1 MKEGSDKNNQ
11 IQEAGEEQL
20 NELIKQA
27 GKEARARKKEALARH
42 LKMLKAAVVEGVAR
56 RKNSLTT

>member
-1 MKEGSDKNNQ
+1 MQDGLDKDIN

-27 GKEARARKKEALARH
+27 GKEARSRKKEAFARH
-42 LKMLKAAVVEGVAR
+42 VKMLHAAVAEGVAR
-56 RKNSLTT
+56 RKNSIAT